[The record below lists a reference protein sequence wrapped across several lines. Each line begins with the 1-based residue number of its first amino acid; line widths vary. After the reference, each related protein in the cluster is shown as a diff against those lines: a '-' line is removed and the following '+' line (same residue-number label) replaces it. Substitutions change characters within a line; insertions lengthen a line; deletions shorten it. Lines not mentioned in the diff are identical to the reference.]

1 MYIIPPEPNKVL
13 NENFKSWMEK
23 GGVKKVLNEMKS
35 DIIWPEIKYGE
46 FIIFSPNLFHGSIVN
61 DTTETRWSLNSR
73 LNLYLLHTHLRPNIL
88 VLFMILLQQN
98 R

>member
-1 MYIIPPEPNKVL
+1 
-13 NENFKSWMEK
+13 
-23 GGVKKVLNEMKS
+23 MKS

-73 LNLYLLHTHLRPNIL
+73 FKSLFTPYSSETKHLGTFYDPITTKPITELGVKYENPKN
-88 VLFMILLQQN
+88 V
-98 R
+98 